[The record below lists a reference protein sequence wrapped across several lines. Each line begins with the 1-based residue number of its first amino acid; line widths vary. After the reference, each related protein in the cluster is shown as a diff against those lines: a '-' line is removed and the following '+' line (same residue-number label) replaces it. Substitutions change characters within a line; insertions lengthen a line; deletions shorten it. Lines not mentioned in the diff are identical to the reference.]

1 MNNIKISNPADS
13 EYAPYY
19 GHYVSLVEGNDLI
32 SALENQI
39 DQTTSLLATIPG
51 EKGTLRYAE
60 GKWSIK
66 ELVGHLIDTERVMAY
81 RALRFSRNDTTELE
95 GFDQDP
101 YIENADFDSCKLS
114 DLIKQFELVRRSNI
128 LMFKSFSVN
137 AWNRS
142 GIASGNSVSVRGLGY
157 IIAGH
162 EVHHINILKERYLDQ

>member
-1 MNNIKISNPADS
+1 MNNIKISSPADS
-13 EYAPYY
+13 EFAPYY
-19 GHYVSLVEGNDLI
+19 RHYVSLVEGNDLV

-39 DQTTSLLATIPG
+39 DQTTSLLATIPE
-51 EKGTLRYAE
+51 EKGTWRYAE

-114 DLIKQFELVRRSNI
+114 DLTKQFELVRQSNI
-128 LMFKSFSVN
+128 FMFNSLSEN

-142 GIASGNSVSVRGLGY
+142 GIASGNPVSVRGLGY

-162 EVHHINILKERYLDQ
+162 EVHHIKILKERYLD